1 MIETKVRDSPIDSVV
16 VYQDRADGQERLS
29 VHLARSTGENGF
41 LPRPDTIN
49 TRPYF
54 ST

>member
-1 MIETKVRDSPIDSVV
+1 MIETKVRDSPIDSLVI
-16 VYQDRADGQERLS
+16 YQDCADGQEKVVS
-29 VHLARSTGENGF
+29 LARSTGENGF
-41 LPRPDTIN
+41 LPRPDIIN